1 MENDKIKISKKS
13 TFIWRAIGFAAVGV
27 LCLCIPGL
35 TLNLFSYITGG
46 VLILVGVLTFIMWLR
61 SAQLLPANTVQL
73 VSAIA
78 EVALGVTFL
87 LKPDSMAFIVGIFLL
102 CEGLSS
108 IVRSVNYRRAGS
120 KNGVWLLAVGIG
132 AAVIGVC
139 AMIKP
144 VVGAVTIGV
153 VVGVGCLF
161 ISFGNIMAATGL
173 KKVERFLNRVKE
185 DIESK
190 FDSSNRFEE
199 AEIVEDENH
208 E

>member
-1 MENDKIKISKKS
+1 MTNDKIKISKKN
-13 TFIWRAIGFAAVGV
+13 TFFWRAVGFAAVGI

-35 TLNLFSYITGG
+35 TINILSYIAGG
-46 VLILVGVLTFIMWLR
+46 VLILVGVLTFVMWLR

-87 LKPDSMAFIVGIFLL
+87 LRPDSMAFIVGVFLL

-120 KNGVWLLAVGIG
+120 RNGKWLLAVGIG

-144 VVGAVTIGV
+144 VVGAITIGV
-153 VVGVGCLF
+153 VIGVGCLF

-173 KKVERFLNRVKE
+173 TKVERFLNRVKE

-190 FDSSNRFEE
+190 IERSNHFEE